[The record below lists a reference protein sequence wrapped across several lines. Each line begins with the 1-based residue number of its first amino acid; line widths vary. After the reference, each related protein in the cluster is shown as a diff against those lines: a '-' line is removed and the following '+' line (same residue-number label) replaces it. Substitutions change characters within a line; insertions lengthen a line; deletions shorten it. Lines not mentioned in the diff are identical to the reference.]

1 MTDPIDQLATRHE
14 ADIADAIDAAI
25 DDVIAAFDAVAIT
38 AILDNADDDGPS
50 DHERDQLALMLG
62 TDGAEYQP
70 LTDALDASTMTSGL
84 ASFFGAIVAL
94 AAAQVHHIANTN
106 AGDVVLARDNAVRSL
121 HAAFVTESTIAIRQ
135 TTERML
141 NAIGPANTRA
151 AQISRVIG
159 LSSLQARSLDAMRQQ
174 LHTAIATGNKADP
187 ETMLIFARGHLSGAQ
202 QRMLAKALRDGVTTA
217 SAETMLDR
225 HAKAL
230 RNARVKAFAGNA
242 AHQIAETAKLTGWQM
257 AQRFGA
263 LPTNQRRYW
272 KTAGDERVRLAHSQV
287 PGMNRQGVPLNQP
300 FATPLGPCFTPPL
313 EHGCRCKA
321 VLRINA

>member
-1 MTDPIDQLATRHE
+1 MIDPIDQLTNRQE

-106 AGDVVLARDNAVRSL
+106 AGVVVLARDNAVRSL

-187 ETMLIFARGHLSGAQ
+187 ETMLSFARGHLSGAQ

-217 SAETMLDR
+217 SAEAMLDR

-230 RNARVKAFAGNA
+230 RNARVKAFAGKGAWRADA
-242 AHQIAETAKLTGWQM
+242 ARGKA
-257 AQRFGA
+257 
-263 LPTNQRRYW
+263 
-272 KTAGDERVRLAHSQV
+272 SQTRESARAWFRN
-287 PGMNRQGVPLNQP
+287 GGED
-300 FATPLGPCFTPPL
+300 FATVCTLAGYSPRQVRDEVLAYLDRLDADPN
-313 EHGCRCKA
+313 HAIDMRRSRRKA
-321 VLRINA
+321 SIAH